1 MNEMKADVWSLGITA
16 IEMAEILPPY
26 HNTHPMR
33 VLFMIPRN
41 PPPTLSDPN
50 KWSDKFH
57 SFLAQCL
64 TKDPRHRP
72 TAAELLAVC
81 INLSILSRF
90 LFFSFSALKKSMF
103 SASSVCTKL

>member
-1 MNEMKADVWSLGITA
+1 MAPEVIKEDTYDGRADIWSLGITA

-41 PPPTLSDPN
+41 PPPTLSNPS
-50 KWSDKFH
+50 KWSDKFP

-64 TKDPRHRP
+64 TRDPRHRC
-72 TAAELLAVC
+72 TAAEMLTVRLH
-81 INLSILSRF
+81 LFSYSSSIPS
-90 LFFSFSALKKSMF
+90 SFSLS
-103 SASSVCTKL
+103 